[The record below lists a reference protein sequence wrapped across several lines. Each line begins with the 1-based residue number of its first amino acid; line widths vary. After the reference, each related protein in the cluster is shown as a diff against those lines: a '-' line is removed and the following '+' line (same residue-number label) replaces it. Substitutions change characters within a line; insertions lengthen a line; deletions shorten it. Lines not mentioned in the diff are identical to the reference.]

1 VDDAG
6 LARVRAPIGL
16 DLGARTPEETAISI
30 CAEIIACQTGTD
42 TVSSLSRGTAHPP
55 QCPALMRTAAV
66 VLAAGAGPVS
76 LRPRT
81 SCSLTSGAA
90 PRDVGSRTRASGR
103 TRRDACRDRRRRSG
117 VGDSRGLG
125 RYATTAGEGQAT
137 SLQAGIAWAE
147 EAGFD
152 AVVVGLGDQPLIPP
166 EAWRTV
172 AASSSPI
179 AVAVFD
185 GQRRPPTRLA
195 AAVWPLLPRQ
205 GDEGARVVM
214 AQHPELVEAVACL
227 GQPIDI
233 DTLED
238 LAQWS

>member
-1 VDDAG
+1 
-6 LARVRAPIGL
+6 
-16 DLGARTPEETAISI
+16 
-30 CAEIIACQTGTD
+30 
-42 TVSSLSRGTAHPP
+42 
-55 QCPALMRTAAV
+55 MRTAAV
-66 VLAAGAGPVS
+66 VLAAGAGTRFITTTHK
-76 LRPRT
+76 LLADFRGRPLVTWALEHARAAELDET
-81 SCSLTSGAA
+81 LVVTGAV
-90 PRDVGSRTRASGR
+90 DLGSAIPE
-103 TRRDACRDRRRRSG
+103 
-117 VGDSRGLG
+117 GLG
-125 RYATTAGEGQAT
+125 EVRNDRWAEGQAT

-214 AQHPELVEAVACL
+214 AQHPELVEAVSCP